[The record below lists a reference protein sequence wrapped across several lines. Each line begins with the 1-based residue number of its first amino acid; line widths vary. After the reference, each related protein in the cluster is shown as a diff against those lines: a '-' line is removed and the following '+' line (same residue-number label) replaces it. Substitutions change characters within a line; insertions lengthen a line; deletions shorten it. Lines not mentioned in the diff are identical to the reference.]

1 MLYVI
6 LADVFWCP
14 LGTGRVASPGPVL
27 LAIPILLAKA
37 VGVGTIFAVIDNS
50 FSKLRLYKITE
61 FMASASRCRRSQCS
75 CSTWEVG
82 NARGL
87 PAAVPQPPSVFDG
100 VTEALAVLV
109 LLVVFAMMRE
119 ALLRSQVRLYAVQS
133 LAVSALAGV
142 LASSQHAGELYA
154 LACISFFLKVVVV
167 PAVVL
172 RLLREAEVD
181 LAGSHRFG
189 VATMVLVGV
198 VVSVI
203 AFLTVSDVHVVSSGA
218 PAYPYRRSAPQQPLC
233 WFRSPWS
240 SSAAMWFPRRW
251 ASSQWRTASRWPA
264 LSSRRGCR

>member
-1 MLYVI
+1 MPR
-6 LADVFWCP
+6 A
-14 LGTGRVASPGPVL
+14 L
-27 LAIPILLAKA
+27 L
-37 VGVGTIFAVIDNS
+37 
-50 FSKLRLYKITE
+50 
-61 FMASASRCRRSQCS
+61 
-75 CSTWEVG
+75 
-82 NARGL
+82 
-87 PAAVPQPPSVFDG
+87 AAVPQPPSVFDG

-203 AFLTVSDVHVVSSGA
+203 AFLTVSDVHVVSSGGSGLPV
-218 PAYPYRRSAPQQPLC
+218 PALSAAAATVLVSFALVIFRSDVVSQAVGFFSMENGVSVASLVVAARMPLILEVGFLFDLLVAGIAFGVIMRAHHRRSA
-233 WFRSPWS
+233 S
-240 SSAAMWFPRRW
+240 
-251 ASSQWRTASRWPA
+251 
-264 LSSRRGCR
+264 LSTETLDQLRG